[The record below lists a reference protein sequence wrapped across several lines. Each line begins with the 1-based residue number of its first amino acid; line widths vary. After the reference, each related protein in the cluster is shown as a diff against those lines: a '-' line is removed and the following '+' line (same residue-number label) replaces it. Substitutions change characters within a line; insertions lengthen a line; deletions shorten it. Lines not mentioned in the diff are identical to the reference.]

1 MLRIVGR
8 TILIVIVA
16 ALIVG
21 SVFVGIA
28 GALSK
33 SGGLVCHDSVG
44 VNYFGISFP
53 TRFVLYRSD
62 PEIFPGKLSSF
73 TGMSTI
79 SCRWLKSVG
88 PSTVHSYNSLGYCY
102 GTGYLL
108 WQIHLPAWGERV
120 VFACLGR
127 NETHDRSLFRPV
139 AGDDPFLD
147 MLLEFEKQLPSR

>member
-62 PEIFPGKLSSF
+62 PEIFPGKLSIRVS
-73 TGMSTI
+73 
-79 SCRWLKSVG
+79 
-88 PSTVHSYNSLGYCY
+88 
-102 GTGYLL
+102 GTPPCG
-108 WQIHLPAWGERV
+108 IVPTSPG
-120 VFACLGR
+120 
-127 NETHDRSLFRPV
+127 SI
-139 AGDDPFLD
+139 DP
-147 MLLEFEKQLPSR
+147 